1 MIHRSFD
8 AVCLRRHIEAVPQH
22 HGRGQD
28 AGDGVDDILSGDVRG
43 RAVDGLVQP
52 PGAVPQAGGGH
63 HADAAGDL
71 AGLVGQDVAEHVL
84 RDNHVELGGI
94 LADLHGAVVHEHLPV
109 FHVRVLRRQA
119 VHHLP
124 PQAAGVQHIGLV
136 HAGELFPALA
146 GGLKADAADPLDLVL
161 GIGHGVHGDLL
172 AVFLVGPV
180 LPEVDAADQLAH
192 HNKVNAFFHDGGLQG
207 RGVRQL
213 GPDFG
218 RAVVGVKPH
227 AGPEPQEALFRPLV
241 TGQAL
246 PLGAADG
253 SQQHAVALQAL
264 VQFRLGQGVPVGV
277 DGLAAHQDFRIGKGV
292 AEFLSHRVQHP
303 QGLGDDLRAG
313 AVAVDHRDI
322 LLHTAASLPRLDAG
336 HQAAGAN
343 DLLDEGREGL
353 RLEGLACG
361 LVGDDAGVKVHRHR
375 VPLPDGSAG

>member
-1 MIHRSFD
+1 M
-8 AVCLRRHIEAVPQH
+8 
-22 HGRGQD
+22 
-28 AGDGVDDILSGDVRG
+28 
-43 RAVDGLVQP
+43 
-52 PGAVPQAGGGH
+52 
-63 HADAAGDL
+63 
-71 AGLVGQDVAEHVL
+71 
-84 RDNHVELGGI
+84 
-94 LADLHGAVVHEHLPV
+94 
-109 FHVRVLRRQA
+109 
-119 VHHLP
+119 
-124 PQAAGVQHIGLV
+124 
-136 HAGELFPALA
+136 
-146 GGLKADAADPLDLVL
+146 
-161 GIGHGVHGDLL
+161 
-172 AVFLVGPV
+172 

-253 SQQHAVALQAL
+253 PQQHAVALQAL
-264 VQFRLGQGVPVGV
+264 VQFRLGQGIPVGV

-292 AEFLSHRVQHP
+292 AKFLSHRVQHP